1 MYLLTD
7 GEAAD
12 WIINLTEDTM
22 KYDDL
27 IELFKDRRSIPK
39 FKSDPIPDE
48 YVDKIIEA
56 ARFAPSGF
64 NTQPWEFVLIKIA
77 LNPSSYD
84 H

>member
-12 WIINLTEDTM
+12 WIINVTEDTM

-27 IELFKDRRSIPK
+27 IELFKDRRSIRK
-39 FKSDPIPDE
+39 FKSDSIPDE

-64 NTQPWEFVLIKIA
+64 NTQPLEFVLIKIA
-77 LNPSSYD
+77 LNPSSL
-84 H
+84 